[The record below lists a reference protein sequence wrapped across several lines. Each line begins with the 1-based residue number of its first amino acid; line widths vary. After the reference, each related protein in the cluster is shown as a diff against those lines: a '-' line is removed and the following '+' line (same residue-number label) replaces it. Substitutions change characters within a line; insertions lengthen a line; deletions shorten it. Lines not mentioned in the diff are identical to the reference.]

1 MTLPKSAFLYI
12 PVLTLT
18 SMGWGSSWGT
28 YVCQSYLKGLDSSDI
43 KMNYVEL
50 DYGDKIRARLA
61 WLEID
66 KPRNPCS
73 SHSLERDRETERGRG
88 ERSEGKKAEREGD
101 SSLTWYDMGS
111 SLSHT
116 LSCCRVTLIWAYSR
130 SGILNADVVSSV
142 SWKLPFPIMDY
153 HTGRPSSSGAVQSH
167 PVSH

>member
-88 ERSEGKKAEREGD
+88 GGGEKWGKESRERGGQFSDLVWHGKL
-101 SSLTWYDMGS
+101 SLTHTELLQGHTDMSIQQKWNTKCWCRVISLMETSISYHG
-111 SLSHT
+111 LSH
-116 LSCCRVTLIWAYSR
+116 
-130 SGILNADVVSSV
+130 
-142 SWKLPFPIMDY
+142 WKAF
-153 HTGRPSSSGAVQSH
+153 
-167 PVSH
+167 